1 MHLMILPSKPTRI
14 APSPPKSLPPVPHWN
29 KARVVIKPPRHGPGS
44 WAGAAN
50 ALEHDGWIYL
60 TYRLRRPLGQ
70 GRGIGVFVARSK
82 KGVSFETLAQIS
94 KEEMDAESLERAAL
108 AVTPDGKWRLY
119 LSCATANTKH
129 WRIEMLEADDPES
142 LRARGRRVVLP
153 GDHNLAVKDPVI
165 FFRNGRWEMW
175 VTCHPLDQG
184 DGGADRMYSARTTSK
199 DGINWSR
206 LKTVLKGRPGHWDS
220 RGARITFVLY
230 DRGTPIVAY
239 YDGRASAQEN
249 FEERTGIAFW
259 DEKEGKFIQTEDG
272 PIGTPYGGLRYLTQI
287 GLAGGRR
294 RFYLE
299 GRRKDGA
306 HELRTELIPAP
317 ALSHQ
322 SRVS

>member
-1 MHLMILPSKPTRI
+1 MNLPGKPTSMTPS
-14 APSPPKSLPPVPHWN
+14 APKNLPPVPHWSQ
-29 KARVVIKPPRHGPGS
+29 ARVVIEPPGHGPGN

-50 ALEHDGWIYL
+50 ALVHDGWIYL
-60 TYRLRRPLGQ
+60 TFRLRRPLGQ

-82 KGVSFETLAQIS
+82 HGVSFETLAHIK

-142 LRARGRRVVLP
+142 LKARERRVVLP
-153 GDHNLAVKDPVI
+153 GNANLAVKDPVI
-165 FFRNGRWEMW
+165 FFRNEQWEMW

-184 DGGADRMYSARTTSK
+184 DSEADRMYSALTTSK
-199 DGINWSR
+199 DGINWSQF
-206 LKTVLKGRPGHWDS
+206 KTVLTARPGHWDS
-220 RGARITFVLY
+220 RGARITSVLY
-230 DRGTPIVAY
+230 RRDTPSVAY
-239 YDGRASAQEN
+239 YDGRASAEEN

-259 DEKEGKFIQTEDG
+259 DEKQGKFIQTQDE

-287 GLAGGRR
+287 GLADGRR
-294 RFYLE
+294 RFYFE

-317 ALSHQ
+317 AS
-322 SRVS
+322 SRKSPR